1 MARADE
7 EEEEEVSDNI
17 ETLKAQLAIAKRAL
31 ETIQNS
37 DMDGQQCRLVAN
49 DALYEM
55 VVEERSARR
64 KKDE

>member
-1 MARADE
+1 M
-7 EEEEEVSDNI
+7 SDNI